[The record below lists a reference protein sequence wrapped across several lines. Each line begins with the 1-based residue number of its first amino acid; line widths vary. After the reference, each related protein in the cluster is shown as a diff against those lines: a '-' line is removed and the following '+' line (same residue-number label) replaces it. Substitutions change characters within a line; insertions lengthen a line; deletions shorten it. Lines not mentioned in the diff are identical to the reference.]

1 MKKFEE
7 IRRYEPARRYA
18 KLKIYHIYS
27 NTVYDSFDEFFHSEE
42 FKNAFYENLNCSY
55 NVSDF
60 IDISPDEKM
69 DMFKSVA
76 EDTIANLVDDQNIFI
91 AIEKENDF

>member
-1 MKKFEE
+1 MKYFEE
-7 IRRYEPARRYA
+7 IRRYESARRHA
-18 KLKIYHIYS
+18 KLKIYHISS

-42 FKNAFYENLNCSY
+42 FKNVFYENLNCSY

-60 IDISPDEKM
+60 IDISPDEKT

-76 EDTIANLVDDQNIFI
+76 EDTIDNLIYDQNIFI
-91 AIEKENDF
+91 ALEKENDF

>member
-1 MKKFEE
+1 MKYFEE

-69 DMFKSVA
+69 DMFKSVV

-91 AIEKENDF
+91 TIEKENDF

>member
-7 IRRYEPARRYA
+7 IRRYEPARRHA
-18 KLKIYHIYS
+18 KLKIYHSFS
-27 NTVYDSFDEFFHSEE
+27 NTMYESFDEFFHSDE
-42 FKNAFYENLNCSY
+42 FKDVFYENLNCSY
-55 NVSDF
+55 SVSDF

-76 EDTIANLVDDQNIFI
+76 EDTIANLIDDQNIFI
-91 AIEKENDF
+91 VLEKENDF

>member
-7 IRRYEPARRYA
+7 IRRYEPYRRYE
-18 KLKIYHIYS
+18 KLKIYHMYS
-27 NTVYDSFDEFFHSEE
+27 NTIYDSFDEFFHSEE
-42 FKNAFYENLNCSY
+42 FKDAFYEGLNCSY
-55 NVSDF
+55 SASDF

-91 AIEKENDF
+91 VLEKDNDV

>member
-7 IRRYEPARRYA
+7 IRRYTPVLRPA

-27 NTVYDSFDEFFHSEE
+27 NTIYDSFDEFFYSET
-42 FKNAFYENLNCSY
+42 FKDAFYECLNCSY
-55 NVSDF
+55 NASDF

-69 DMFKSVA
+69 DMYKSVA

-91 AIEKENDF
+91 VIEKENDF

>member
-7 IRRYEPARRYA
+7 IRRYEPARRNA

-27 NTVYDSFDEFFHSEE
+27 GIVYDSFDEFFHSEE

-76 EDTIANLVDDQNIFI
+76 EDTIANLIDDQNIFI